1 MPASNTFDRTN
12 PGSAVSVRENLLDG
26 FYMVAPEDTP
36 LISSLPKKG
45 LDNTNVEW
53 TVDDYGD
60 ISDTAIAEGSDVSAF
75 KNQAENR
82 ARVQNF
88 QTIREETAQVTDVM
102 ERTKNAAAP
111 NERAFSIARSIM
123 KLNLQIELA
132 AAGTQAAANST
143 TPQASGFS
151 EMLSGDSVVFD
162 GGASAYQTPDGQVI
176 SNTDPTETAVDGVLR
191 SMHNEGAN
199 TSNIMVYADSAWMQK
214 FTDETL
220 RIDDSSDAKLRV
232 NMSATDTTVNKKV
245 TVYNGPFGR
254 VTFVDTNPRVAAKI
268 NSDLERAIFLDMSMC
283 ALFENKPQN
292 LEPDNAGGGP
302 RNVFKRYFTFKLGN
316 PKCGGLWTGLST

>member
-36 LISSLPKKG
+36 LISALPKKG

-111 NERAFSIARSIM
+111 NERAFSIARAIM
-123 KLNLQIELA
+123 KLNLQLELA
-132 AAGTQAAANST
+132 ASGTQAAVNST

-151 EMLSGDSVVFD
+151 EMLSGNSVVFATAPD
-162 GGASAYQTPDGQVI
+162 YQTPAAQVV
-176 SNTDPTETAVDGVLR
+176 NDTDPTETAVDGVLR

-199 TSNIMVYADSAWMQK
+199 TSNIMVYADSTWMQK

-220 RIDDSSDAKLRV
+220 RIDSSADAKLRV
-232 NMSATDTTVNKKV
+232 NMSASDRTVEKKV

-268 NSDLERAIFLDMSMC
+268 SSGLDRAIFLDNSMC

-316 PKCGGLWTGLST
+316 PKCGAIWTGLA